1 MFEFLKGQTKSWSTK
16 IIIILLALSF
26 AVWGI
31 SDVFRPGNSDT
42 VASVGETEIAAA
54 TLGREFNAEM
64 RQIQSRYPNFTG
76 DQAREIGLPAQIL
89 RRLVE
94 QALIVEEARSSGM
107 VISDVMIANQII
119 KENPALIENG
129 KFNNLLY
136 ERALQRSGKSIESFE
151 NGVKN
156 EILTKQV
163 IDSIYPNRKIPEILA
178 DFVEKYNQERRD
190 VQLIKISSD
199 LDNRDLIS
207 DNDIESYYKENS
219 EKYRNPEYRSIS
231 ILRLNSEAVK
241 DEIELTE
248 EDIFAEYE
256 YRSTEFELPERRD
269 VTQILSSDEVLINNL
284 KTAIDNGQSF
294 IEIKNIASEQGA
306 VVTELPDLTNGSL
319 PKEADIRVFNTGRG
333 EITAPIE
340 TPFGWHLFLINEV
353 KEAGLIPYQDIKDE
367 IYDQMFAEIATD
379 TLYGLSANVEDILA
393 GGGSLEDAANSINL
407 QITKVGPFDSYG
419 VDKVGDFKS
428 AIFNGSEKILN
439 AAFSVALGETSDL
452 YEIGEDG
459 YFLLRVDNI
468 EESSIQP
475 LSEILNKV
483 KEDINTNLINEKS
496 LLIAEDLSKKI
507 KSGVLLNEII
517 KSNNFLVRTI
527 NGLSR
532 SEFDQENGITA
543 ELNQKLFAVKANA
556 RDPLIAKINS
566 DYHVLIPLN
575 KYFASPENFESTRNA
590 TVYSIQQSRK
600 LDTIILYRF
609 ALQAQHNIE
618 VNGSTF
624 ERLFAKP

>member
-1 MFEFLKGQTKSWSTK
+1 MC
-16 IIIILLALSF
+16 I
-26 AVWGI
+26 
-31 SDVFRPGNSDT
+31 R
-42 VASVGETEIAAA
+42 
-54 TLGREFNAEM
+54 
-64 RQIQSRYPNFTG
+64 
-76 DQAREIGLPAQIL
+76 
-89 RRLVE
+89 
-94 QALIVEEARSSGM
+94 
-107 VISDVMIANQII
+107 
-119 KENPALIENG
+119 
-129 KFNNLLY
+129 
-136 ERALQRSGKSIESFE
+136 
-151 NGVKN
+151 
-156 EILTKQV
+156 
-163 IDSIYPNRKIPEILA
+163 DS
-178 DFVEKYNQERRD
+178 
-190 VQLIKISSD
+190 
-199 LDNRDLIS
+199 
-207 DNDIESYYKENS
+207 
-219 EKYRNPEYRSIS
+219 
-231 ILRLNSEAVK
+231 
-241 DEIELTE
+241 
-248 EDIFAEYE
+248 
-256 YRSTEFELPERRD
+256 
-269 VTQILSSDEVLINNL
+269 
-284 KTAIDNGQSF
+284 
-294 IEIKNIASEQGA
+294 
-306 VVTELPDLTNGSL
+306 
-319 PKEADIRVFNTGRG
+319 
-333 EITAPIE
+333 
-340 TPFGWHLFLINEV
+340 
-353 KEAGLIPYQDIKDE
+353 
-367 IYDQMFAEIATD
+367 
-379 TLYGLSANVEDILA
+379 
-393 GGGSLEDAANSINL
+393 
-407 QITKVGPFDSYG
+407 
-419 VDKVGDFKS
+419 
-428 AIFNGSEKILN
+428 FNGSEKILN